1 MILKNFNI
9 NCSLRIVLLTA
20 TIGLTFFLFFQTRY
34 LFAVIISALVAL
46 GQVIALLRY
55 VTCTN
60 QDVNQLLAS
69 IEYSDFSQTI
79 TKNRKGSG
87 FDELTEALNS
97 AVRKF
102 QHMNLEKEEQ
112 FRFLQTIVDHVGIG
126 LVAYQTDGT
135 VELLNNAAKRLLNV
149 PTMRNIEDLRATD
162 PKLVETLHR
171 LSPGENRLV
180 KLQRGDDLLQVSIYA
195 TGFVSKQMQL
205 LLVAMQ
211 NIQNEL
217 EEKEMNAWQNLI
229 RVLTHEIM
237 NSIAPIASLASTAN
251 GLLADDCSMDP
262 VDNRSERLK
271 DVCDAVETIEKRSRG
286 LIAFIEKYRE
296 LTRIPQPQFRIVR
309 VGDLIERV
317 KSLMNDQMA
326 RHLIAFSSRI
336 DPETL
341 EITADPALIEQVLI
355 NLCKNAV
362 EAMDAVEQPRI
373 DLVAATDRQG
383 SPVIKVIDN
392 GKGIPGEVLERIFIP
407 FFTTKQRGSGIGLSL
422 SRQIMRLHKG
432 TLSVDSRP
440 GVQTVFALRF

>member
-20 TIGLTFFLFFQTRY
+20 TIGLTFVLFFQTRY

-60 QDVNQLLAS
+60 QDVTQLLAS

-79 TKNRKGSG
+79 TKNPKGSG

-102 QHMNLEKEEQ
+102 QRMNLEKEEQ

-149 PTMRNIEDLRATD
+149 PTMRNIENLRATD

-309 VGDLIERV
+309 VDDLIERV

-326 RHLIAFSSRI
+326 RHSIAFGSRI

-355 NLCKNAV
+355 NLCKNAI

-373 DLVAATDRQG
+373 DLLAATDRQG

-392 GKGIPGEVLERIFIP
+392 GKGIPDAVMERIFIP

-432 TLSVDSRP
+432 TLSVDSKP
-440 GVQTVFALRF
+440 GVETVFALRF